1 MATRRSPKTKTAKGT
16 TSTTIPK
23 GEYKIVKSVASDS
36 LNYVS
41 EKLSG
46 IVTEQ
51 MVEGWIPHGTP
62 LVLIEDEKYI
72 MIQAM
77 VNVTA

>member
-1 MATRRSPKTKTAKGT
+1 MTEKKSTRSKAKETVTSP
-16 TSTTIPK
+16 
-23 GEYKIVKSVASDS
+23 EYKVVKSVASDS

-41 EKLSG
+41 TRFGE
-46 IVTEQ
+46 IVTKQ
-51 MVEGWIPHGTP
+51 MVDGWIPHGTP

-77 VNVTA
+77 IKMA

>member
-1 MATRRSPKTKTAKGT
+1 MAERKSTRSKDKGT
-16 TSTTIPK
+16 APSS
-23 GEYKIVKSVASDS
+23 EYKVVKSVASDS

-41 EKLSG
+41 TRFGE
-46 IVTEQ
+46 IVSKE
-51 MVEGWIPHGTP
+51 MVDGWTPHGTP

-77 VNVTA
+77 IKAAQ